1 MIDPK
6 TNGEEPANE
15 SAATQRNEATTPA
28 TPSGKGVKR
37 CGLLQNAGGIAAAV
51 AALSGASQKSA
62 AASSLAPL
70 GPTPGSPLP
79 WHPGVSVNTLHA
91 NLASRNAHLRGQ
103 EAWMHSLWVGLNRP
117 PTPAAWHS
125 GNLCGVLTYLKA
137 IGGIVV

>member
-1 MIDPK
+1 MIDPN

-15 SAATQRNEATTPA
+15 SAAMQRNEGNTSA

-79 WHPGVSVNTLHA
+79 WHPAVSACPLHA
-91 NLASRNAHLRGQ
+91 NLASGNAHLRGQ
-103 EAWMHSLWVGLNRP
+103 EAWIYSLWVSLNRP
-117 PTPAAWHS
+117 PTPAASHS
-125 GNLCGVLTYLKA
+125 SNLCGVLT
-137 IGGIVV
+137 